1 MLPAVDNKT
10 DFHVHPQLLLDKDGE
25 KLVVIVKATF
35 EQAKDGAFECAP
47 EDGMRG
53 LRAAD
58 VPWGKPEIPSIAY
71 PADICLRKPGTD
83 VIVVAK
89 AYAPAGKSVTSFDVL
104 VQVGSAIKKPL
115 RIFGP
120 RVWTQGGLGLTKP
133 GPIAEIEMRYDHA
146 FGGFDDSDPADLLEE
161 PRNPVGSG
169 MVRDGNA
176 LSLKNAPSIED
187 VEILIGSFRTRPP
200 PAGIC
205 AIGRSYE
212 PRRKYAGTYDKLWM
226 ETRAPLPPEDFD
238 DRFNNCA
245 SPGMTLATP
254 LQGGEEVALMGLVPG
269 GGGLKFTLP
278 RVPIEI
284 TFEAK
289 GKDPIVARPHLDT
302 LLIDLLEPSEIKPLA
317 FEMMWRANV
326 RPPRKMK
333 DMKVIVRERK
343 K

>member
-10 DFHVHPQLLLDKDGE
+10 DFFVHPQLLLDKDGE
-25 KLVVIVKATF
+25 KLVTIVKATF
-35 EQAKDGAFECAP
+35 ELEPDGNFEAAP
-47 EDGMRG
+47 LDGVRG
-53 LRAAD
+53 VRMAD
-58 VPWGKPEIPSIAY
+58 VPWGKPEVPSIAY

-89 AYAPAGKSVTSFDVL
+89 AYPPAGKSVTSFDVL
-104 VQVGSAIKKPL
+104 VQVGPLKKAL

-133 GPIAEIEMRYDHA
+133 GPAVETEMRYDYA
-146 FGGFDDSDPADLLEE
+146 FGGFDDSDPDKLLEE
-161 PRNPVGSG
+161 PKNPVGSG

-176 LSLKNAPSIED
+176 LSLKTAPCIEE
-187 VEILIGSFRTRPP
+187 VEVLLTSFRTRPT

-245 SPGMTLATP
+245 TPGMTLGSP

-269 GGGLKFTLP
+269 GGPLKLTVP
-278 RVPIEI
+278 RVPLEI
-284 TFEAK
+284 TFQI
-289 GKDPIVARPHLDT
+289 KDREPFVVRPHIDT
-302 LLIDLLEPSEIKPLA
+302 FLIDLLEPSKDKPLA
-317 FEMMWRANV
+317 FEMVWRANV

>member
-25 KLVVIVKATF
+25 KLVAIVKATF
-35 EQAKDGAFECAP
+35 EQEPDGSFEAAP
-47 EDGMRG
+47 PDGVRG
-53 LRAAD
+53 VRMAD
-58 VPWGKPEIPSIAY
+58 VPWGKPEVPSIAY
-71 PADICLRKPGTD
+71 PADLCLRKPGTD

-89 AYAPAGKSVTSFDVL
+89 AYPPAGKAVTSFDVL
-104 VQVGSAIKKPL
+104 VQVGPLKKAL

-120 RVWTQGGLGLTKP
+120 RVWTQGGAGLTRP
-133 GPIAEIEMRYDHA
+133 GPAIETEMRYDYS
-146 FGGFDDSDPADLLEE
+146 FGGVDDSDPAALLEE
-161 PRNPVGSG
+161 PRNPVGAG

-176 LSLKNAPSIED
+176 LTHKTAPSIED
-187 VEILIGSFRTRPP
+187 IEVLISSFRTRPP
-200 PAGIC
+200 PANIGPV
-205 AIGRSYE
+205 GRSYE
-212 PRRKYAGTYDKLWM
+212 PRRRYAGTYDKTWI
-226 ETRAPLPPEDFD
+226 EARAPLPPDDFD

-278 RVPIEI
+278 KVPLEI
-284 TFEAK
+284 TFEIK
-289 GKDPIVARPHLDT
+289 GKEPIVVRPPMDT
-302 LLIDLLEPSEIKPLA
+302 LLIDLLEPSPDKPIA
-317 FEMMWRANV
+317 FEMMWRASV

-333 DMKVIVRERK
+333 DMRVIVRERK